1 MDGIPP
7 AIPSDTEDVVWAL
20 QTAEA
25 LWRRGERVDAVVW
38 VRRAAQAAGEGDDAE
53 RAVTLGK
60 RAADLSDWI
69 AGHTMQGNS
78 VEPTPHVHE
87 DSSIEALD
95 ALLGDSPSLRDGSQS
110 FTLSASDVEIVS
122 SADFESGFGAPPA
135 PSRAP
140 GGRASA
146 RAGGVPSGRPG
157 VSKPHLPSDP
167 EVMTVSANAPD
178 LEIIEDE
185 VAVPFPEEEP
195 TPVARNARS
204 PIPASGPV
212 PSAAEAHAGM
222 LDPWAEE
229 RKSSEPRQTMTSRRT
244 EEDEVFTSAAR
255 AAKPPPSSSST
266 GRSDEVPLAPRAPK
280 FPPPRRPAP
289 PASPPSPPVAARE
302 EPQQEDEDSDTTTYR
317 QINPRSRPE
326 REKPEAPPP
335 FEPQKPP
342 ARPPMARPATRPEMS
357 GPMPSRTP
365 PRPPPPA
372 PPAARAPKP
381 PIPARPLPPPPAAG
395 ADRAPRRAEA
405 PSERPNE
412 RSLPPGLDL
421 LELVDSVSPSD
432 EPIPSTQ
439 ASAFATPS
447 PSSARANELAA
458 TPIPP
463 ARSTA
468 PARMPSAAPTPAPG
482 APTPPPPSG
491 MLTPVPKSSG
501 RALPS
506 SLRPTAPP
514 PDSFPPEA
522 LPSRPAP
529 EEVDEVTHADASR
542 PEASVSGAYGSSR
555 SRPPQAE
562 TEPELPPEPPPPAL
576 DLEAVEALSDLPDDA
591 REAFARAATIHTI
604 AREEEVSRFALAL
617 VVEGSIDVSST
628 IADAAGLRLEKNA
641 ILRSRGTLVP
651 GVALRLVCASDGA
664 KVATWDDAAVT
675 VAFRTCPWVEEDLR
689 AVADRVQAKVGMT
702 MGPLGERFDLEMRE
716 HLTSK
721 LAIRSLAP
729 GEVLVAEGKPVP
741 IAVVGVGE
749 LVLTK
754 KGQKAGKLGPGDF
767 VFPSQILGHGAAP
780 QTAAAGAGGAVVL
793 YGDRAVSQELLMGFP
808 PLLEVLATI

>member
-7 AIPSDTEDVVWAL
+7 ALPSDTEDVVWAL

-25 LWRRGERVDAVVW
+25 LWKRGERVDAVVW
-38 VRRAAQAAGEGDDAE
+38 VRRAAQAAGEGDDAS
-53 RAVTLGK
+53 RAATLGK

-69 AGHTMQGNS
+69 AGHTMQGQS
-78 VEPTPHVHE
+78 VEPTQRHE

-95 ALLGDSPSLRDGSQS
+95 ALLGDAASIREGSQT
-110 FTLSASDVEIVS
+110 FTLSSSDVEIVS
-122 SADFESGFGAPPA
+122 SKDFESGFGAPPV

-140 GGRASA
+140 GRPSGR
-146 RAGGVPSGRPG
+146 GGVASGRPG
-157 VSKPHLPSDP
+157 VSRPHLPSDP

-178 LEIIEDE
+178 LEIVEDDI
-185 VAVPFPEEEP
+185 AVPFPEEEP
-195 TPVARNARS
+195 TPVVRNARS

-229 RKSSEPRQTMTSRRT
+229 RKSREPRQTLTSRRT

-255 AAKPPPSSSST
+255 AAKPPPSSS
-266 GRSDEVPLAPRAPK
+266 GRPEEVPLAPRAPK

-289 PASPPSPPVAARE
+289 PASPPPPPARE
-302 EPQQEDEDSDTTTYR
+302 ERDEEDPDADTTTYR

-326 REKPEAPPP
+326 REKPPTPPP
-335 FEPQKPP
+335 LEPQRPP
-342 ARPPMARPATRPEMS
+342 ARPPMSRPATRPEMS
-357 GPMPSRTP
+357 GPMPSRNP
-365 PRPPPPA
+365 PRPGPPLPS
-372 PPAARAPKP
+372 AATRAPKP
-381 PIPARPLPPPPAAG
+381 PLPMRTPGPKPASNIDRAAHG
-395 ADRAPRRAEA
+395 ADA
-405 PSERPNE
+405 PSDAPS

-421 LELVDSVSPSD
+421 LELVDSVSPSE

-439 ASAFATPS
+439 ASAFKTP
-447 PSSARANELAA
+447 PPVRANELAA
-458 TPIPP
+458 TPVPP
-463 ARSTA
+463 ARSTS
-468 PARMPSAAPTPAPG
+468 PAALPSAAPTPPPG
-482 APTPPPPSG
+482 G
-491 MLTPVPKSSG
+491 LLTPVPKSSSG
-501 RALPS
+501 RAIPS
-506 SLRPTAPP
+506 SARPTAPP

-529 EEVDEVTHADASR
+529 EEVEEITQVD
-542 PEASVSGAYGSSR
+542 SSI
-555 SRPPQAE
+555 PPHH
-562 TEPELPPEPPPPAL
+562 EPEPPPKPEPPPPTL

-591 REAFARAATIHTI
+591 RDAFARAATIHTI

-617 VVEGSIDVSST
+617 VVEGTIDVSST
-628 IADAAGLRLEKNA
+628 IVDAAALRLEKNA

-664 KVATWDDAAVT
+664 KVATWGDAAVT
-675 VAFRTCPWVEEDLR
+675 AAFRTCPWVEEDLR
-689 AVADRVQAKVGMT
+689 AVADRVQARVGMT

-721 LAIRSLAP
+721 LVIRSLAP

-741 IAVVGVGE
+741 IAVVGVGD

-780 QTAAAGAGGAVVL
+780 QTAAAGEGGAVVL

-808 PLLEVLATI
+808 PLLEVLATM